1 MAVAAIRTAKASK
14 LLVAMSEIFS
24 VTLQPTV
31 PPNVAHADVILV
43 VSIVTDFVMN
53 LSTLCD
59 YRDSHTQICK
69 SHASAGGKAWQ
80 STVIEEASC
89 LHLPCSVSLSA
100 RKIKVK
106 KACGMKAHVLINA
119 QLAVTAVS
127 ACLLC
132 DFMTKQCNSLSN
144 ETVFCS

>member
-59 YRDSHTQICK
+59 YRNSHTQICI
-69 SHASAGGKAWQ
+69 ACGKAWQ

-100 RKIKVK
+100 SKIKVK

-132 DFMTKQCNSLSN
+132 DSMTKQCNSLSN